1 MLDQLMNSIGGDVI
15 SSLTEKAGITAEQ
28 AEQVMPVAQE
38 TLQEGLMK
46 EATSGN
52 VEGILGMFNSGAG
65 LESNGMFGSL
75 KGMFVQNIITK
86 LGLPAPVAAMVAG
99 TGLTGILGGLAGKMG
114 GAGNITQD
122 GLMSSLGMGGAGGLM
137 DAAAGMLGGGGD
149 AAGGLM
155 DAAKGLMGDGA
166 DAGGGLMDAAKGLMG
181 DGAEEAGGVADSLK
195 DAAKDKLGDIAGG
208 LFGK

>member
-28 AEQVMPVAQE
+28 AEQIMPVAQE

-52 VEGILGMFNSGAG
+52 LEGILGMFNSGSG
-65 LESNGMFGSL
+65 LEGNGLFGSL
-75 KGMFVQNIITK
+75 KGMFLQNIMTK
-86 LGLPAPVAAMVAG
+86 IGLPEPVAAIVAG
-99 TGLTGILGGLAGKMG
+99 TGLSGIIGGMAGKLG

-122 GLMSSLGMGGAGGLM
+122 GLMSGLGMG
-137 DAAAGMLGGGGD
+137 DAA
-149 AAGGLM
+149 GLM
-155 DAAKGLMGDGA
+155 DAAKGLLGG
-166 DAGGGLMDAAKGLMG
+166 DAGGIVDAAKGLMG
-181 DGAEEAGGVADSLK
+181 NGGK
-195 DAAKDKLGDIAGG
+195 DAAGGALDAAKGKLGDIAGG

>member
-38 TLQEGLMK
+38 TLQDGLMK
-46 EATSGN
+46 EAASGN
-52 VEGILGMFNSGAG
+52 VEGILGMFNSGSG
-65 LESNGMFGSL
+65 MESNGLFGSL
-75 KGMFVQNIITK
+75 KGMFVQNIMTK

-122 GLMSSLGMGGAGGLM
+122 GLMSGLGMGDAGGLM
-137 DAAAGMLGGGGD
+137 DAAKGLLGGDTGGI
-149 AAGGLM
+149 M

-166 DAGGGLMDAAKGLMG
+166 DAGGGLMDAAKGLLG
-181 DGAEEAGGVADSLK
+181 DSADAGEGLA

>member
-1 MLDQLMNSIGGDVI
+1 MLDQLMNSIGGDVM
-15 SSLTEKAGITAEQ
+15 SSLTEKAGITSEQ
-28 AEQVMPVAQE
+28 AEQVLPIAQD

-52 VEGILGMFNSGAG
+52 VEGILGMFNSGAE

-75 KGMFVQNIITK
+75 KGMFMQNIMTK
-86 LGLPAPVAAMVAG
+86 MGLPASVAGLVAG
-99 TGLTGILGGLAGKMG
+99 TGLSGIIGSMAGKFG

-122 GLMSSLGMGGAGGLM
+122 GLMSGLGMG
-137 DAAAGMLGGGGD
+137 D
-149 AAGGLM
+149 AGGLM
-155 DAAKGLMGDGA
+155 DAAKGLL
-166 DAGGGLMDAAKGLMG
+166 GGETGGVMDAAKDMLGN
-181 DGAEEAGGVADSLK
+181 GGSVA

>member
-46 EATSGN
+46 EAASGN
-52 VEGILGMFNSGAG
+52 VEGILGMFNSGDG
-65 LESNGMFGSL
+65 MESNGLFGSL
-75 KGMFVQNIITK
+75 KGMFVQNIMTK
-86 LGLPAPVAAMVAG
+86 IGLPAPVAAMVAG

-137 DAAAGMLGGGGD
+137 DAA
-149 AAGGLM
+149 
-155 DAAKGLMGDGA
+155 KVLMGDGA
-166 DAGGGLMDAAKGLMG
+166 DAGGGLMDAAKGLLG
-181 DGAEEAGGVADSLK
+181 DSADAGEGLA

-208 LFGK
+208 IFGK

>member
-1 MLDQLMNSIGGDVI
+1 MLEQLMSSIGGDVI
-15 SSLTEKAGITAEQ
+15 SSLTEKTGITAEQ

-52 VEGILGMFNSGAG
+52 IEGILGMFNSGSG
-65 LESNGMFGSL
+65 MESNGMFGSL

-86 LGLPAPVAAMVAG
+86 MGLPAPVAAMVAG

-114 GAGNITQD
+114 GAGNVTQD

-137 DAAAGMLGGGGD
+137 DAAKGLMGDGANAG
-149 AAGGLM
+149 GGLM

-181 DGAEEAGGVADSLK
+181 DGASAGEGLADNLK